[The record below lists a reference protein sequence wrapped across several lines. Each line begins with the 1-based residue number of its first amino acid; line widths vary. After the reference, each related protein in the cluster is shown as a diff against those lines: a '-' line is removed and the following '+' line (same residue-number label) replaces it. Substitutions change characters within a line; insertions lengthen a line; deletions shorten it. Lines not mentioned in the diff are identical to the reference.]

1 MLVDSHCH
9 LNYLEDP
16 DDSILRATRF
26 GITSMLCVCVNEE
39 TAKDVIELS
48 KRYENV
54 YASLGSHPE
63 SAGEDLSWLQ
73 ESGNCTQAIAIGE
86 MGLDYKSKSLED
98 LRHTQLQSFEYQ
110 MALAGDL
117 SNLSLFILEKLRT
130 IRSQCLRISLDLGV
144 CCTASLNL
152 RG

>member
-1 MLVDSHCH
+1 MLVDS
-9 LNYLEDP
+9 LPFELSRGSRRFDP
-16 DDSILRATRF
+16 ESYQIC
-26 GITSMLCVCVNEE
+26 ITSMLCVCVNEE

-63 SAGEDLSWLQ
+63 SAGRFELATGVQRLP
-73 ESGNCTQAIAIGE
+73 QAIAIGE
-86 MGLDYKSKSLED
+86 MGLDYKNKRLD
-98 LRHTQLQSFEYQ
+98 AQHTQLQSFEYQ
-110 MALAGDL
+110 MALAGD
-117 SNLSLFILEKLRT
+117 SKLVIIHTREAEDDT
-130 IRSQCLRISLDLGV
+130 TVLKNFLDLGV

>member
-16 DDSILRATRF
+16 DDSILRATRS

-39 TAKDVIELS
+39 TAKDVMELS

-73 ESGNCTQAIAIGE
+73 ESKDCTQAIAIGE
-86 MGLDYKSKSLED
+86 MGLD
-98 LRHTQLQSFEYQ
+98 
-110 MALAGDL
+110 
-117 SNLSLFILEKLRT
+117 LSLIH
-130 IRSQCLRISLDLGV
+130 I
-144 CCTASLNL
+144 
-152 RG
+152 